1 MNTKSQLVVQCYQL
15 VFLLKLLLKKQEN
28 KLWNKKNI
36 NYTIIY
42 GRKNKNIWQKKQ
54 KYMAEKTKSKN
65 HVLKSNN
72 KVLAFNI
79 KLNLQ
84 QQLRF

>member
-15 VFLLKLLLKKQEN
+15 AFLLKLLLKKN
-28 KLWNKKNI
+28 RKISCGTKKHKLHH
-36 NYTIIY
+36 
-42 GRKNKNIWQKKQ
+42 NIWQK
-54 KYMAEKTKSKN
+54 KTKSKN
-65 HVLKSNN
+65 HVLMSNN